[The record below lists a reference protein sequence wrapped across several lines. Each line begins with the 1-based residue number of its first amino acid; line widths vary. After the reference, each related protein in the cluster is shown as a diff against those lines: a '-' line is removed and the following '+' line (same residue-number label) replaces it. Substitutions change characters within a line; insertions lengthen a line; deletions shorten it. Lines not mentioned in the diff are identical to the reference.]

1 LCTETKVY
9 KLSEPDQL
17 SFNKNVSIFVGG
29 FNISCKDA
37 DDGSIDITPLGGS
50 GTYTYIWST
59 NNGSG
64 LVQGDQDQTGL
75 GPGTY
80 SFILR
85 DSNGNES
92 SQNFTLT
99 EPNEVLL
106 SSTISD
112 YNNFEVSCFGG
123 ADGEIDISITGG
135 TSVYTYN
142 WTTSN
147 GAGLVQGQQDQTG
160 LTVGSYSVVVT
171 DGNSCSITKSF
182 TLTSPNEIAIIST
195 KKDYN
200 GFNVSCNGST
210 DGEIDIEV
218 SGGYLGTGAVY
229 TYSWTTNGGSGLNP
243 NTEDQTGLSA
253 GSYTVIAK
261 DDNGCIMSQT
271 IAITEPDILN
281 IDEVI
286 SDYNGF
292 QISEAVR
299 EF

>member
-1 LCTETKVY
+1 M
-9 KLSEPDQL
+9 P

-37 DDGSIDITPLGGS
+37 DDGSIDITPSGGS

-112 YNNFEVSCFGG
+112 YNNFL
-123 ADGEIDISITGG
+123 IQ
-135 TSVYTYN
+135 N
-142 WTTSN
+142 
-147 GAGLVQGQQDQTG
+147 L
-160 LTVGSYSVVVT
+160 
-171 DGNSCSITKSF
+171 
-182 TLTSPNEIAIIST
+182 
-195 KKDYN
+195 
-200 GFNVSCNGST
+200 
-210 DGEIDIEV
+210 
-218 SGGYLGTGAVY
+218 
-229 TYSWTTNGGSGLNP
+229 
-243 NTEDQTGLSA
+243 
-253 GSYTVIAK
+253 
-261 DDNGCIMSQT
+261 
-271 IAITEPDILN
+271 
-281 IDEVI
+281 
-286 SDYNGF
+286 
-292 QISEAVR
+292 
-299 EF
+299 